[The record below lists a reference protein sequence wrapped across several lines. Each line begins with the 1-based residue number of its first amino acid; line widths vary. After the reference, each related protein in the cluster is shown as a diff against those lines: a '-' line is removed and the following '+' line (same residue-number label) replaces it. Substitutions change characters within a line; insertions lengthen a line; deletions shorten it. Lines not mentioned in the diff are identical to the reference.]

1 MDPVSTYTNAVSA
14 LTPATARIPI
24 NFGTDAECMAAAIR
38 ISAADLADVRI
49 AQNSHTL
56 ALDRIVLSEACLRSL
71 SADVEILT
79 PPTDWT
85 FGAAGNFDA
94 ATDLLA
100 HAHV

>member
-1 MDPVSTYTNAVSA
+1 MPSA
-14 LTPATARIPI
+14 WRPR
-24 NFGTDAECMAAAIR
+24 IR

-49 AQNSHTL
+49 ARIRSTL

-71 SADVEILT
+71 SADVEVLT

-85 FGAAGNFDA
+85 FGADGNFDV